1 MTNDNLYTPYRGP
14 KWEIG
19 KLSIGFHSH
28 EDILALAESFVETES
43 FLDAVG
49 YILKRVDVV
58 FGLRPASAEAIQTF
72 LEPPPPE
79 DQVSIITNKL
89 TAVYLAWQ
97 IARDGNPAVA
107 AFKADTLEDLRN
119 EIHRVNR
126 DAIDAAQNG
135 TELQKVSAAYNSR
148 KDITAAFYRMNRE
161 LGIHRAKYD
170 FLRRVSDQMGNQ
182 HAGTGSEPS
191 GEDNPLK
198 ELNAEVK
205 PTSDANVPT
214 ITLSVTPTDSGKSNR
229 KGVSLQDAALAAN
242 DDAPELWSETKKSWQ
257 QSHRKHHLP
266 TPIGKAESH
275 SQMDLYDLNELCDAI
290 AKLETR
296 ERAEF
301 CRERLRHKLQDVARR
316 F

>member
-1 MTNDNLYTPYRGP
+1 MQ
-14 KWEIG
+14 
-19 KLSIGFHSH
+19 
-28 EDILALAESFVETES
+28 A
-43 FLDAVG
+43 FLD
-49 YILKRVDVV
+49 
-58 FGLRPASAEAIQTF
+58 
-72 LEPPPPE
+72 PPPPQ
-79 DQVSIITNKL
+79 DQVSIVTNKL
-89 TAVYLAWQ
+89 TAVYMAWQ
-97 IARDGNPAVA
+97 IASELNPAVA
-107 AFKADTLEDLRN
+107 AFKGAMLEDLRN
-119 EIHRVNR
+119 EIHRVSR
-126 DAIDAAQNG
+126 DAIDAVRNG
-135 TELQKVSAAYNSR
+135 TELQKFAAAHKSR
-148 KDITAAFYRMNRE
+148 KDITDAFYKMNRE

-170 FLRRVSDQMGNQ
+170 FLRRVSDQRGHQ
-182 HAGTGSEPS
+182 HDGTDSEPS

-198 ELNAEVK
+198 ELNAEMK

-214 ITLSVTPTDSGKSNR
+214 ITISVTPTDSGKSNR

-296 ERAEF
+296 ECAEF
-301 CRERLRHKLQDVARR
+301 CRERLRHKLQDVART